1 MSAATSG
8 GPRRRRAGLAS
19 RPAVATRLQARAG
32 TLTQLRRRRAS
43 VYRRGRRQPGR
54 RRLVKALLI
63 ALAAMAATGA
73 STVGAVFA
81 GYTAYKSQLPDAAT
95 VAGMEPAQDSY
106 VYDAAGNVIHI
117 FHDPGFRHVH
127 VALKDISHWLQR
139 ATIDVEDRHFYDEG
153 SWDLPRLVAAGVNN
167 LTHNGATQGASTI
180 TEQLAKIS
188 LYGGATPPRSIDYKI
203 KEIVLGNEIE
213 LNFPQKPGKDQILE
227 MYLNRI
233 YYGNHATGIET
244 AAELFFH
251 KPASALDLAEASL
264 LAGLP
269 KSPGLY
275 NPFACE
281 GTNCINQLAKQ
292 RQRDVLSAMVSN
304 GDISL
309 AQEHEAYIE
318 PLTLHL
324 WSDPDAEPNLD
335 PSFVQF
341 LEGWLRDNYGDQYLK
356 PGGWRIYTTLDP
368 GKQALAD
375 KTVHDQV
382 NKVANLYNMHD
393 GALVNIDPKT
403 GEVLAMVGA
412 ANYDDPSTGQV
423 NFANVPI
430 IPGSTI
436 KLFTYTAAIASGKY
450 NMTTP
455 ILDAPYTFPGHYS
468 PFDYDRRWHGTC
480 ELKQCLGNS
489 FNMPAV
495 KVEYSLG
502 IDYVTNLEIAMGVKS
517 LGDVKNRPAPTQWA
531 ATLGSLSYGIKL
543 VELADGAATIADMG
557 IHHDPVPATKIVDG
571 VSGRTIFKY
580 DPIAAGHRVIPDN
593 VAFIM
598 NEITSND
605 NNRLREFGAHG
616 PLTLGDRRVSAKTGT
631 ADYFLDNLTVGWTP
645 DLLTAVW
652 VGNGTRSCLDQTSQA
667 SVTRV
672 KSAMARGDIIEAGQS
687 DAGIGY
693 PFSPGDLKHYGVK
706 PVNGNCGH
714 LDGIVSGYSG
724 AAPIWHQFMDTALKG
739 TPKNWYA
746 RPADIVA
753 SGSGDDANFFLPGAQ
768 NPTSGCFYWG
778 PAPDPSNPCTYSGT
792 APPPGYVAP
801 APPSPEAVVPTPRP
815 KPCKKPPCG

>member
-1 MSAATSG
+1 M
-8 GPRRRRAGLAS
+8 PR
-19 RPAVATRLQARAG
+19 
-32 TLTQLRRRRAS
+32 
-43 VYRRGRRQPGR
+43 R

-63 ALAAMAATGA
+63 AVAAVSATGA
-73 STVGAVFA
+73 SAVGAVFA
-81 GYTAYKSQLPDAAT
+81 GYTAYKGQLPDAAT
-95 VAGMEPAQDSY
+95 IVGMEPAQDSY
-106 VYDAAGNVIHI
+106 VYDASGAVIHI
-117 FHDPGFRHVH
+117 FHDAGFRHTH
-127 VALKDISHWLQR
+127 VALKDMSKWLVR
-139 ATIDVEDRHFYDEG
+139 ATIDVEDRHFYEEG

-167 LTHNGATQGASTI
+167 VTHNGVTQGASTI

-251 KPASALDLAEASL
+251 KPASALDLAESSL

-275 NPFACE
+275 NPFACD
-281 GTNCINQLAKQ
+281 GASCINPLAKL
-292 RQRDVLSAMVSN
+292 RQRDVLSAMVAN

-309 AQEHEAYIE
+309 AQEHEAYVE
-318 PLTLHL
+318 PLTFHL

-335 PSFVQF
+335 PSFVSF
-341 LEGWLRDNYGDQYLK
+341 LQGWLRDNYGDQYKK

-368 GKQALAD
+368 GKQQLAD

-382 NKVANLYNMHD
+382 KQVANLYNMHD
-393 GALVNIDPKT
+393 GALVNIDPTT

-412 ANYDDPSTGQV
+412 ANYTGIFSGTDFD
-423 NFANVPI
+423 NFANVQI
-430 IPGSTI
+430 NPGSTI
-436 KLFTYTAAIASGKY
+436 KLFTYTGAIASGRY

-455 ILDAPYTFPGHYS
+455 IVDGPYSFPQKGSKPYS
-468 PFDYDRRWHGTC
+468 PLDYDRRWHGTC
-480 ELKQCLGNS
+480 ELKACLGNS

-502 IDYVTNLEIAMGVKS
+502 IDYVSNLEIAMGVKS
-517 LGDVKNRPAPTQWA
+517 IGDKDNRPAADQWA

-543 VELADGAATIADMG
+543 IDLADGASTIANMG
-557 IHHDPVPATKIVDG
+557 VHHDPMPVTKTVG
-571 VSGRTIFKY
+571 AVSGRTVFKY
-580 DPIAAGHRVIPDN
+580 DPIAAGHRVIPEN

-605 NNRLREFGAHG
+605 SNRLREFGAHG

-631 ADYFLDNLTVGWTP
+631 ADFFIDNLTVGWTP

-652 VGNGTRSCLDQTSQA
+652 VGNSTRSCLDYTSTPA
-667 SVTRV
+667 VSRI
-672 KSAMARGDIIEAGQS
+672 KSAIARGDVIEAGEN
-687 DAGIGY
+687 DYTY
-693 PFSPGDLKHYGVK
+693 PFSPSDLKHYGLK
-706 PVNGNCGH
+706 AVNGNCGH

-724 AAPIWHQFMDTALKG
+724 AAPIWHQYMDTALKG
-739 TPKNWYA
+739 TPKHWYT
-746 RPADIVA
+746 RPPDIVA
-753 SGSGDDANFFLPGAQ
+753 SGTGDDANFFLPGAQ
-768 NPTSGCFYWG
+768 NPSSGCFYWG

-792 APPPGYVAP
+792 TPPPGYAEPAP
-801 APPSPEAVVPTPRP
+801 APSPRAPATKPRQ
-815 KPCKKPPCG
+815 KPCKRPPCNT